1 MLFRILLYIFLVIII
16 LLIVNHYIFLN
27 WFDFGVLGL
36 LSISTWFFVKFKY
49 YSFKIVLILLIILIV
64 PYLLI
69 EVRTRIVDVQVKKFV
84 VKETKC
90 IWPSRQ
96 IKVVSYNPLNKKI
109 GILVIEKEKN
119 NSLYTERVT
128 HFVLKINNQDK
139 IKILSKNVIY
149 YRVKVEGK
157 IMFPIY
163 YILD

>member
-1 MLFRILLYIFLVIII
+1 MK
-16 LLIVNHYIFLN
+16 
-27 WFDFGVLGL
+27 
-36 LSISTWFFVKFKY
+36 SKC
-49 YSFKIVLILLIILIV
+49 YSFKIILILLIILIL

-69 EVRTRIVDVQVKKFV
+69 EIRTRIVDVQAKKIV

-96 IKVVSYNPLNKKI
+96 TKVVSYNPLNKKI

-119 NSLYTERVT
+119 NSLYAERVT
-128 HFVLKINNQDK
+128 HFVIKNDNQDK

-149 YRVKVEGK
+149 YRIKVEGK